1 MTLDRLSP
9 VFPSATA
16 SLNSGAGVLTFR
28 FSFVFV
34 LSFALACLA
43 FFANAVQAKEAVPL
57 GDAPW
62 VEARMV
68 HISEELRCLVCQNE
82 TLASSRA
89 DLAKDLRDEVRDLI
103 RQGKTDPEIKTYLVA
118 RYGDFVLYRPEVKP
132 STWALWWGPAVM
144 LGLGLITALWAVRSR
159 RKNAAADAAVDADTA
174 PHLPQVPFSAE
185 AQKLVDSVM
194 KNRE

>member
-1 MTLDRLSP
+1 MTLQRLSP

-28 FSFVFV
+28 FSFV

-144 LGLGLITALWAVRSR
+144 LGLGLITALWAVRTR
-159 RKNAAADAAVDADTA
+159 RKNAAADAAIDADTA

-185 AQKLVDSVM
+185 AQKLIDSVM